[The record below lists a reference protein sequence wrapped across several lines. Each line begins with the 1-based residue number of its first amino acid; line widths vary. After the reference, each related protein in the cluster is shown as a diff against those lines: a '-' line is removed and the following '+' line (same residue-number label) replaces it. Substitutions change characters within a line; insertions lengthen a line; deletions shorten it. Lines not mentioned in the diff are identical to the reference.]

1 MKRVLALCVLA
12 LIALATPKQASA
24 SDITL
29 VDPIIGVRGLSSGLS
44 ADIGDS
50 SEQPFLDTC
59 QAPLTSGYICSDY
72 LINEADLADGISSIT
87 LRFLLD
93 GTALDFESFA
103 PDAFSQFNTLTPV
116 EGDSTAVR
124 LSWAP
129 IFTESISTYS
139 TYDGPPPNLLT
150 CGGHT
155 CGVGDDI
162 QVFISPLFRPE
173 GTFTVSMLAVNDI
186 QNAPVPEPATL
197 LLMGT
202 GLTALAGRR
211 LRRGKS
217 AK

>member
-12 LIALATPKQASA
+12 LIAFATPRQASA

-44 ADIGDS
+44 ADIGDAS
-50 SEQPFLDTC
+50 PQPFADPC
-59 QAPLTSGYICSDY
+59 QAPLTTGYICSDY
-72 LINEADLADGISSIT
+72 KITEADLADGIFSIT

-93 GTALDFESFA
+93 GTALDFDSFDA
-103 PDAFSQFNTLTPV
+103 DAFSQFNTLTPV
-116 EGDSTAVR
+116 AGDTTAVR

-129 IFTESISTYS
+129 FIDSISTYS

-150 CGGHT
+150 CGDHT
-155 CGVGDDI
+155 CGLDDDI
-162 QVFISPLFRPE
+162 QVFISPLYRPQ
-173 GTFTVSMLAVNDI
+173 GTFTVAALAVNDI
-186 QNAPVPEPATL
+186 PNAPVPEPATL

-211 LRRGKS
+211 LRRK
-217 AK
+217 KTN